1 MKIADAPLAALSQ
14 TERTVVSVL
23 TATPLSPSLLALV
36 DACAEEGIVLHCGRA
51 IERDAVLVLQWGHDN
66 AGTRSAVRRFCAHR
80 GIEFL
85 NSRIFSKWQELVR
98 FAEAG
103 LPTPRS
109 IRIRS
114 LDQALDAADAIGYPV
129 VVKPLYG
136 LKSRGVELFRD
147 SQELARRWLPSH
159 GIVQQYLVEGNH
171 CTRMLVVGETV
182 VHAVTRVALDGFH
195 ATYDHGRRASLE
207 AFPLASER
215 AALAVAAC
223 RALDLAIG
231 GVDLVETSRGPML
244 LEANHVRVDF
254 SDVALHGNCAV
265 TEVARFLAGKA
276 RGRVPTH
283 PVFRKENAS
292 GRVALVTGLPR
303 DPGVEMIRDACARE
317 GLQVDVTRTT
327 DPTAEGLWFW
337 GLSARHYRRAAPKA
351 SAVSLPAVNGR
362 VQSVSVQRGR
372 LFRAGYRIPRS
383 RLAYSVVEALQVARE
398 IGYPVLLRE
407 NTDPSQRAP
416 ALVRSPGELESQ
428 WRSGARFVVEE
439 AQWAA
444 SPLVRLWVA
453 GERVHAAAR
462 LDRSGTRPLWRSIR
476 VPTALDATAISAC
489 RLLQIDMGIV
499 ELVPEE
505 DGATILR
512 VLARGTWMKR
522 LPRARAE
529 SAFAELARTLR
540 QRMSDTSGTTTTAAR
555 IQTRKLNVLMV
566 RSYQGPGA
574 GYRTGNIQ
582 AVYHELLRQG
592 HRIACLEGRLDE
604 CLVEEA
610 DLILQDPLHAFGFR
624 PRGDALDAE
633 LFERAA
639 ERSHLLRRL
648 RSGTIDKRAMA
659 ELAMR
664 LDVRAPRMF
673 DAHRVTRNDFP
684 VVVKPRQGSLGIGV
698 VLVRTPDEFARAV
711 KSSCIVQEFIDSG
724 AHCAVSI
731 RAVTVVDNV
740 VAAAIFFN
748 RQSVCSNLSQGGRA
762 IALTGPG
769 QKVRPNREE
778 AQVLEALRID
788 PGRRDVPDQVREM
801 AGRIGRFHAR
811 HGAQMIG
818 QDFVMDAQGR
828 WYFLEV
834 NMAFGTAVFNVT
846 NGEGYPSSGRGMVHA
861 GRLLAGELVRR
872 FAR

>member
-1 MKIADAPLAALSQ
+1 MKMDDVSTLRAGSP
-14 TERTVVSVL
+14 TERPVVSVL

-66 AGTRSAVRRFCAHR
+66 AGTRAAVRRFCAHR

-85 NSRIFSKWQELVR
+85 NSRILSKWQQLVR
-98 FAEAG
+98 FAESG

-109 IRIRS
+109 IRVRS
-114 LDQALDAADAIGYPV
+114 LDEALDAADVIGYPV
-129 VVKPLYG
+129 VVKPLFG

-147 SQELARRWLPSH
+147 SQDLARHWLPSH
-159 GIVQQYLVEGNH
+159 GIVQQYIVEGNR
-171 CTRMLVVGETV
+171 CTRLLVVGDAV

-207 AFPLASER
+207 PFALVTER

-231 GVDLVETSRGPML
+231 GVDMVETPAGPVL

-254 SDVALHGNCAV
+254 SDVALHGRHAV
-265 TEVARFLAGKA
+265 AEVARFLAERA
-276 RGRVPTH
+276 RGRIPTH
-283 PVFRKENAS
+283 PVFRKDHATR
-292 GRVALVTGLPR
+292 RVAVVTGLPR
-303 DPGVEMIRDACARE
+303 DPGVDMIRDACARE
-317 GLQVDVTRTT
+317 GFHVDVTRAT

-337 GLSARHYRRAAPKA
+337 GLTAGHYRRAAPKA
-351 SAVSLPAVNGR
+351 WAVALPAVNGR

-372 LFRAGYRIPRS
+372 LFRAGYRVPRS
-383 RLAYSVVEALQVARE
+383 RLAYSVVEALQIAGE

-407 NTDPSQRAP
+407 NADPSERAP
-416 ALVRSPGELESQ
+416 PLVLSPAELESQ
-428 WRSGARFVVEE
+428 WRPGTRFVVEE

-444 SPLVRLWVA
+444 APLVRLWVA

-462 LDRSGTRPLWRSIR
+462 LDRSGTRPIWRSIR
-476 VPTALDATAISAC
+476 VPTALDATAVSAC
-489 RLLQIDMGIV
+489 RVLQIDMGIV

-512 VLARGTWMKR
+512 VLARGTWLKR

-540 QRMSDTSGTTTTAAR
+540 QRMSDTSGTTTAAR
-555 IQTRKLNVLMV
+555 VQARKLNVLMV

-592 HRIACLEGRLDE
+592 HRVSCLEGQLDDR
-604 CLVEEA
+604 LVEEA

-639 ERSHLLRRL
+639 ERCHLLRRL

-659 ELAMR
+659 ELAVR
-664 LDVRAPRMF
+664 LDVRAPRVF
-673 DAHRVTRNDFP
+673 DPHRVRRDDFP
-684 VVVKPRQGSLGIGV
+684 VVVKPRQGSLGIGIA
-698 VLVRTPDEFARAV
+698 LVRTPDELARAV
-711 KSSCIVQEFIDSG
+711 TPSCIVQEFIDSG
-724 AHCAVSI
+724 ATCAVSI

-769 QKVRPNREE
+769 QQVRPNREE
-778 AQVLEALRID
+778 AQLLEALRIE
-788 PGRRDVPDQVREM
+788 PGRRDVPDQVRDM
-801 AGRIGRFHAR
+801 AGKIGRFHAR

-818 QDFVMDAQGR
+818 QDFVMDAEGR